1 MKKIILFSILAF
13 TLLGIIFLFFDNSQQ
28 KQITSNYSIPVD
40 IHLEILSKSEKF
52 EDLFEQE
59 QKILLEGIYIGDI
72 KKLKALPDGNI
83 GIIDAS
89 TKKLNIFDSNGKYL
103 KTIGGTGNGPG
114 EYVYPTDFLL
124 DDSLNFYILDPPQ
137 MRLIRYNVSG
147 KYQSSLNI
155 DKYSEH
161 MALFNTKLFLYS
173 TISMLDRPS
182 GYCLDIRNNKKEF
195 EFAEPSGLLKSL
207 IKKNNLS
214 LSVNSNSMEC
224 YEGNIYLI
232 HPYQYA
238 IREFNEN
245 GVLKRTILCES
256 KYFYPYD
263 STKQFNPLKVDPKQY
278 FKSAVNGIKIFKNV
292 IIISFIDI
300 IHNKVYFDFYSL
312 SGSKLNIVSIELPS
326 SKFNRNIYFPFF
338 IDSRNSFYFY
348 SFENSGSNKTDINP
362 YIIKYKPL
370 FIK

>member
-1 MKKIILFSILAF
+1 MKKIVLFSILAF
-13 TLLGIIFLFFDNSQQ
+13 MILGIIFLFFDYFQQ
-28 KQITSNYSIPVD
+28 KQNTSNYSIPAD

-52 EDLFEQE
+52 EDLFELE
-59 QKILLEGIYIGDI
+59 QKISLEGIYIGNI
-72 KKLKALPDGNI
+72 KKLKTLSNGDF

-89 TKKLNIFDSNGKYL
+89 TKKLNIFDGNGKFL
-103 KTIGGTGNGPG
+103 RTIGGTGNGPG
-114 EYVYPTDFLL
+114 EYIYPTDFLL
-124 DDSLNFYILDPPQ
+124 DDSLNIYILDPAQ
-137 MRLIRYNVSG
+137 LRLIRYNFSG

-161 MALFNTKLFLYS
+161 MALFNNKLFLYS
-173 TISMLDRPS
+173 TMSMLDQPS

-207 IKKNNLS
+207 IKNNNLS
-214 LSVNSNSMEC
+214 LAVNSNSMEC
-224 YEGNIYLI
+224 YDGNIYLI

-245 GVLKRTILCES
+245 GELKRSMLCES

-263 STKQFNPLKVDPKQY
+263 STKQFNPLNVDPKQY
-278 FKSAVNGIKIFKNV
+278 FKSAVNGIKIFKNI

-300 IHNKVYFDFYSL
+300 LHNKVYFDFYSL

-326 SKFNRNIYFPFF
+326 SKFDRNIYFPFW
-338 IDSRNSFYFY
+338 IDSRNSFYY
-348 SFENSGSNKTDINP
+348 CGSENSGSNKTDFNT
-362 YIIKYKPL
+362 YIFKCKPL